1 MAGVSRQGVVCVLD
15 VWTSQLSDC
24 VRDADAFRVL
34 RERPAASRSLQM
46 RDLKGVADRAEAAH
60 RRYYGQVYRYVRRR
74 THSREDAEDVT
85 QTVFTE
91 AVSGLEQSTADSPP
105 VLAWLYTVARR
116 RLIDQQ
122 RRQSTPAQV
131 ISLEEARLEHRSPDD
146 YGVDVARTLARGI
159 AALPR
164 EQQDVV
170 VLKVVEGRRFAEI
183 AAQLGVSEE
192 ACRARLSRAL
202 RTLRAHLEKEGI
214 TP

>member
-1 MAGVSRQGVVCVLD
+1 MLYEGQ
-15 VWTSQLSDC
+15 
-24 VRDADAFRVL
+24 
-34 RERPAASRSLQM
+34 AASRSPE
-46 RDLKGVADRAEAAH
+46 RSDLKGVADRAEAAH

-74 THSREDAEDVT
+74 TRSREDAEDVT
-85 QTVFTE
+85 QTVFTQ

-122 RRQSTPAQV
+122 RRQSTPSAQV

-202 RTLRAHLEKEGI
+202 RTLRAHLEKDGI